1 MTYDPRFPPI
11 SRPHFPRIATREP
24 ETPSERAAEI
34 VRGPRQNAYG
44 HPLDNHERIAR
55 FFTARLWEKLDD
67 PLTNPITPEEACS
80 LIRLMK
86 EARLIQTPGHDDSLV
101 DIAGYADVEWEIH
114 KERERRETG
123 SSE

>member
-1 MTYDPRFPPI
+1 MTESAFPPI
-11 SRPHFPRIATREP
+11 STAPEP
-24 ETPSERAAEI
+24 LPVTPAERAAGL
-34 VRGPRQNAYG
+34 VRGPRQDAYG

-67 PLTNPITPEEACS
+67 PLTNPITAEEACS

-114 KERERRETG
+114 QERERRADG
-123 SSE
+123 S